1 MTTPQPDTRR
11 RRPDDGAAMQTFA
24 IRPPRWLSVLF
35 GRNPLIRTTDRLEA
49 LALVLT
55 FVMALLAAPV
65 AGAAGTAIYDSRS
78 RHHAEQAQSR
88 TAVTATVI
96 DLPARSD
103 PTRVQARWYAAGAEH
118 TGLVQARSTPRTGES
133 FEIQVNQ
140 DGTYAGPP
148 HLSAAREAV
157 LVALAVWLNATAA
170 AVLVYVGVR
179 SVLNRARLAGWRP
192 EVVHAPGNGR
202 EGVVG

>member
-1 MTTPQPDTRR
+1 MTAPDTRHR
-11 RRPDDGAAMQTFA
+11 SPGVGAAMESFA
-24 IRPPRWLSVLF
+24 VNPPRWLSTLF
-35 GRNPLIRTTDRLEA
+35 GRNPLIRTSDRLEA
-49 LALVLT
+49 LALVLVLT
-55 FVMALLAAPV
+55 LSLLAAPV
-65 AGAAGTAIYDSRS
+65 AGAVGTAVYDSRS
-78 RHHAEQAQSR
+78 RHHAEQARNR

-103 PTRVQARWYAAGAEH
+103 PTRVKARWFAAGAEH

-133 FEIQVNQ
+133 FEIQVNR
-140 DGTYAGPP
+140 DGSYAGPP
-148 HLSAAREAV
+148 PMSAAREAV

-170 AVLVYVGVR
+170 AALVYAGVR

-192 EVVHAPGNGR
+192 ELAHAGGNGR